1 MTAEEIIRKAE
12 SIVEEK
18 YTYTVWTGFILSVLS
33 DMTGDAKIL
42 TTKTGVSVVLSGGNG
57 EITLSS
63 DVDLINAIEV
73 VSVSF
78 TPTGKRAK
86 VLRKLSSQDRVS
98 TGWRRQEDKIAL
110 QSLPWVAGTAN
121 VDYYK
126 NLTLTLS
133 GGFHVLNLPAKYH
146 ETVLKGVLALA
157 MQKEEE
163 LDRKADFFGEYMM
176 GKQKM
181 VAERIFEMEPWNSQ
195 HVLNQK
201 LGLGR

>member
-1 MTAEEIIRKAE
+1 MVVSEIIAKAE
-12 SIVEEK
+12 AIVEEK
-18 YTYTVWTGFILSVLS
+18 YTVTTWRLFIGSVLDDLAS
-33 DMTGDAKIL
+33 AAKIL
-42 TTKTGVSVVLSGGNG
+42 ATKAGISVSLIGGNG

-63 DVDLINAIEV
+63 DADLQNAIEV

-86 VLRKLSSQDRVS
+86 PLRKLSPNDRVS
-98 TGWRRQEDKIAL
+98 TGWRRQENKIVL
-110 QSLPWVAGTAN
+110 QSIPWSGAVS

-126 NLTLTLS
+126 KLTLTLS
-133 GGFHVLNLPAKYH
+133 GTEYVLNLPEQYH
-146 ETVLKGVLALA
+146 EVVLKGTIAVA

-181 VAERIFEMEPWNSQ
+181 AAERIFEMEPWNSQ